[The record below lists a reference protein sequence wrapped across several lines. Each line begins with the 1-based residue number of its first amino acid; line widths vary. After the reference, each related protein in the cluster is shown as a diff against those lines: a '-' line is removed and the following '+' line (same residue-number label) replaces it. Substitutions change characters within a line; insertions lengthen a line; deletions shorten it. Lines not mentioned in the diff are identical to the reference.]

1 MDTQKTWQPPKR
13 FADYEIIQK
22 IDDGG
27 MGAIYKARH
36 VDSQEVVAI
45 KVMVNDSQYKRFER
59 EAETSKRL
67 NHPNFVRFRKK
78 GEISGKIFIVMDYIE
93 GLPLKKYLE
102 QSLPLDQKFKLF
114 HTILKAIVF
123 AHDTGVIHRDI
134 KPANILVKDSGEP
147 IILDFGLAKCVD
159 FSDKK
164 DETYLTLEG
173 QILGTPGYMSPEQAK
188 GEVEYQDERTDIF
201 SLGIILYEAL
211 TGHNPFEGGNVI
223 DICYKIAN
231 NPPEPIRTYLP
242 KIPDILEGII
252 NKSLENNIKK
262 RYQTAEEFLYDFEEF
277 LSIKKAHA
285 STPTPLPKPV
295 VKSTPKD
302 GVICL
307 VCGTENNKESLYC
320 SECNQILKKE
330 FHRND
335 TKKVK
340 ILNQDPMTK
349 ARKSMPPLVAEPKSL
364 MNIISQNPQHIIE
377 VKREY
382 PEEEKIIPAFTPV
395 EKPKIVQRPI
405 SLFEL
410 LIGALGFLFSI
421 LPIFYMYRF
430 SLSLHIFDFF
440 IGMFSAYLVF
450 ESRKYMAAVFIFP
463 LAFIICCCVK
473 NYFGV
478 IGIPFAPSFFP
489 KLAMGSVVTFFYARC
504 LFYMYKL

>member
-1 MDTQKTWQPPKR
+1 MDTQENKTWQPPKR

-36 VDSQEVVAI
+36 VDTREVVAI

-102 QSLPLDQKFKLF
+102 QNLALDHKFKLF

-123 AHDTGVIHRDI
+123 AHETGVVHRDI
-134 KPANILVKDSGEP
+134 KPANIIVRDSGEP
-147 IILDFGLAKCVD
+147 IILDFGLAKNVD
-159 FSDKK
+159 FNERK
-164 DETYLTLEG
+164 DETFLTLEG

-231 NPPEPIRTYLP
+231 SPPQPIRSYLP
-242 KIPDILEGII
+242 KIPDILENII
-252 NKSLENNIKK
+252 NKALANDIQE
-262 RYQTAEEFLYDFEEF
+262 RYQTAEEFLHDFEEF
-277 LSIKKAHA
+277 LSVKKA
-285 STPTPLPKPV
+285 PTQQTSKK
-295 VKSTPKD
+295 VKDT
-302 GVICL
+302 VICL
-307 VCGTENNKESLYC
+307 VCGTENNKNSLYC
-320 SECNQILKKE
+320 SECNQVLKKE

-340 ILNQDPMTK
+340 ILNKDPITK
-349 ARKSMPPLVAEPKSL
+349 ARKTMPPLVAEPKNL
-364 MNIISQNPQHIIE
+364 MNIISQNPQYIVQ

-382 PEEEKIIPAFTPV
+382 PEEEKIIPPFTPV
-395 EKPKIVQRPI
+395 ENPKIIQRPI
-405 SLFEL
+405 TLFEL
-410 LIGALGFLFSI
+410 FIGGLGFMFSI

-440 IGMFSAYLVF
+440 IGIFAAYLVF
-450 ESRKYMAAVFIFP
+450 ESRKYKTSIFILPF
-463 LAFIICCCVK
+463 AFIICCCVK
-473 NYFGV
+473 NYFGI
-478 IGIPFAPSFFP
+478 IGIPFAPGFLP
-489 KLAMGSVVTFFYARC
+489 KLAMGSLLALLYARC
-504 LFYMYKL
+504 LFFMYKL